1 MELLYQQTILFQKNE
16 SVSKVKEKVPNNNIT
31 EEKSINTSSEVI
43 TKETKGTD
51 TTIDK
56 TTLNVSEI
64 DQQNNVVS
72 SETVP
77 EKVQEITTMSDASV
91 ELDNNTPT
99 SEVEKVQS
107 QPTVFSYQPKESDSR
122 KAEDGDNVVT
132 YYVIVREVTI
142 VKPNGDEEIL
152 PYESMDTL
160 YYEIESENDD
170 LPLIN
175 FKAIDVP
182 PIPGAK
188 SPVIPGISRTV
199 NLFMED
205 ETIDTSYVN
214 PPVQRISGEFTDI
227 PEEKYDELYHLY
239 EPKYEEYEKKFA
251 KGDIKLIG
259 YDGFLIK
266 EKYRYILDDDP
277 KPIEEKEEKTITRT
291 INVHLPNGEVQT
303 TKQPVTLERKYTSV
317 AGSDEKK
324 YGPWTVGRWGSFT
337 APEQEGY
344 TAIPGTVDEVEVTSE
359 SLDAVVD
366 IYYRADE
373 PAIVEGKEEKIIT
386 RTINVHLPNGE
397 VQTTR
402 QPVTL
407 GRKYTSVAG
416 SDEKKYGPWT
426 VGRWESFT
434 APEQEGYTAIPGTV
448 DEVKVTSES
457 LDAVVD
463 IYYRADEPAIVEGK
477 EEKTI
482 TRTINV
488 HLPNGEVQTTRQPV
502 TLERKYTSVAGS
514 DEKKYGPW
522 TVGRWESFTAPEQ
535 EGYTVIPGTVDE
547 VEVTSESLDAVV
559 DIYYR
564 ADEPAIVEGK
574 EEKIITRTINV
585 HLPNGE
591 VQTTKQPITLER
603 KYTSVAGSD
612 EKEYGPWTVGRW
624 ESFTAPE
631 QEDYTAIP
639 GTVDEVKVTS
649 ESLDAVVDI
658 YYRADEPVIVEG
670 KEEKTI
676 TRTINVHLPNG
687 EVQTTRQPVTL
698 ERKYTSV
705 AGSEEKKYGPWTVG
719 RWESFTA
726 PEQEGY
732 TAIPGTVD
740 EVEVTSESLDA
751 VVDIYYR
758 ADEPAIVEE
767 SEEVTDDP
775 TPETSTTSP
784 TPKNITNAK
793 GKTATPELKNMDTKS
808 KAFQNKLP
816 QTGNKAGT
824 IYSIIG
830 LLLTSILGVWE
841 IIRKR

>member
-1 MELLYQQTILFQKNE
+1 MLSKKNRILATNYKQRWAIRKLTVGVVSVLLGGTMLFISGTTVSADNFIPKNE
-16 SVSKVKEKVPNNNIT
+16 SASKVEKEVPNNNIT
-31 EEKSINTSSEVI
+31 EEKSINTSSEVT
-43 TKETKGTD
+43 TKETD

-72 SETVP
+72 SEIVP
-77 EKVQEITTMSDASV
+77 EKVQEIPTMSDASV

-99 SEVEKVQS
+99 SEVETVQS

-122 KAEDGDNVVT
+122 KNEDGDNVVT

-175 FKAIDVP
+175 FKAIDVL

-188 SPVIPGISRTV
+188 STVIPGISQTV
-199 NLFMED
+199 NSFMED
-205 ETIDTSYVN
+205 GIIDTSYVN
-214 PPVQRISGEFTDI
+214 PPVQRISGEVTAL
-227 PEEKYDELYHLY
+227 PEEEKYDEPYYSY
-239 EPKYEEYEKKFA
+239 ESNYEEYEKKFA
-251 KGDIKLIG
+251 KGDIQLNG
-259 YDGFLIK
+259 PDGLLIK

-277 KPIEEKEEKTITRT
+277 KPI
-291 INVHLPNGEVQT
+291 
-303 TKQPVTLERKYTSV
+303 
-317 AGSDEKK
+317 
-324 YGPWTVGRWGSFT
+324 
-337 APEQEGY
+337 
-344 TAIPGTVDEVEVTSE
+344 
-359 SLDAVVD
+359 
-366 IYYRADE
+366 
-373 PAIVEGKEEKIIT
+373 
-386 RTINVHLPNGE
+386 
-397 VQTTR
+397 
-402 QPVTL
+402 
-407 GRKYTSVAG
+407 
-416 SDEKKYGPWT
+416 
-426 VGRWESFT
+426 
-434 APEQEGYTAIPGTV
+434 
-448 DEVKVTSES
+448 
-457 LDAVVD
+457 
-463 IYYRADEPAIVEGK
+463 EGK

-522 TVGRWESFTAPEQ
+522 TVGRWE
-535 EGYTVIPGTVDE
+535 
-547 VEVTSESLDAVV
+547 
-559 DIYYR
+559 R
-564 ADEPAIVEGK
+564 
-574 EEKIITRTINV
+574 
-585 HLPNGE
+585 
-591 VQTTKQPITLER
+591 
-603 KYTSVAGSD
+603 
-612 EKEYGPWTVGRW
+612 
-624 ESFTAPE
+624 
-631 QEDYTAIP
+631 
-639 GTVDEVKVTS
+639 
-649 ESLDAVVDI
+649 
-658 YYRADEPVIVEG
+658 
-670 KEEKTI
+670 
-676 TRTINVHLPNG
+676 
-687 EVQTTRQPVTL
+687 
-698 ERKYTSV
+698 
-705 AGSEEKKYGPWTVG
+705 
-719 RWESFTA
+719 FTA

-808 KAFQNKLP
+808 KVFQNKLP
-816 QTGNKAGT
+816 QTGNKVET

>member
-303 TKQPVTLERKYTSV
+303 T
-317 AGSDEKK
+317 
-324 YGPWTVGRWGSFT
+324 
-337 APEQEGY
+337 
-344 TAIPGTVDEVEVTSE
+344 
-359 SLDAVVD
+359 
-366 IYYRADE
+366 
-373 PAIVEGKEEKIIT
+373 
-386 RTINVHLPNGE
+386 
-397 VQTTR
+397 
-402 QPVTL
+402 
-407 GRKYTSVAG
+407 
-416 SDEKKYGPWT
+416 
-426 VGRWESFT
+426 
-434 APEQEGYTAIPGTV
+434 
-448 DEVKVTSES
+448 
-457 LDAVVD
+457 
-463 IYYRADEPAIVEGK
+463 
-477 EEKTI
+477 
-482 TRTINV
+482 
-488 HLPNGEVQTTRQPV
+488 RQPV

-535 EGYTVIPGTVDE
+535 EGYTV
-547 VEVTSESLDAVV
+547 
-559 DIYYR
+559 
-564 ADEPAIVEGK
+564 
-574 EEKIITRTINV
+574 
-585 HLPNGE
+585 
-591 VQTTKQPITLER
+591 
-603 KYTSVAGSD
+603 
-612 EKEYGPWTVGRW
+612 
-624 ESFTAPE
+624 
-631 QEDYTAIP
+631 
-639 GTVDEVKVTS
+639 
-649 ESLDAVVDI
+649 
-658 YYRADEPVIVEG
+658 
-670 KEEKTI
+670 
-676 TRTINVHLPNG
+676 
-687 EVQTTRQPVTL
+687 
-698 ERKYTSV
+698 
-705 AGSEEKKYGPWTVG
+705 
-719 RWESFTA
+719 
-726 PEQEGY
+726 
-732 TAIPGTVD
+732 IPGTVD

>member
-1 MELLYQQTILFQKNE
+1 MLFISGTTVSADNFIPKNE
-16 SVSKVKEKVPNNNIT
+16 SVSKIEKEVLNNNIT

-72 SETVP
+72 SEIVP
-77 EKVQEITTMSDASV
+77 EKVQEIPTMSDASV

-122 KAEDGDNVVT
+122 KNEDGDNVVT
-132 YYVIVREVTI
+132 YFVIVREVTI

-188 SPVIPGISRTV
+188 SPVIPGISQTV
-199 NLFMED
+199 NSFMED
-205 ETIDTSYVN
+205 GIIDTSYVK
-214 PPVQRISGEFTDI
+214 PPVQRISSPEVTDLLE
-227 PEEKYDELYHLY
+227 EEKYDELYDSY
-239 EPKYEEYEKKFA
+239 ESKYKEYEKKFA
-251 KGDIKLIG
+251 KGDIQLNEY
-259 YDGFLIK
+259 YDGLLIK

-277 KPIEEKEEKTITRT
+277 KPI
-291 INVHLPNGEVQT
+291 
-303 TKQPVTLERKYTSV
+303 
-317 AGSDEKK
+317 
-324 YGPWTVGRWGSFT
+324 
-337 APEQEGY
+337 
-344 TAIPGTVDEVEVTSE
+344 
-359 SLDAVVD
+359 
-366 IYYRADE
+366 
-373 PAIVEGKEEKIIT
+373 
-386 RTINVHLPNGE
+386 
-397 VQTTR
+397 
-402 QPVTL
+402 
-407 GRKYTSVAG
+407 
-416 SDEKKYGPWT
+416 
-426 VGRWESFT
+426 
-434 APEQEGYTAIPGTV
+434 
-448 DEVKVTSES
+448 
-457 LDAVVD
+457 
-463 IYYRADEPAIVEGK
+463 EGK

-535 EGYTVIPGTVDE
+535 EGYT
-547 VEVTSESLDAVV
+547 
-559 DIYYR
+559 
-564 ADEPAIVEGK
+564 
-574 EEKIITRTINV
+574 
-585 HLPNGE
+585 
-591 VQTTKQPITLER
+591 
-603 KYTSVAGSD
+603 
-612 EKEYGPWTVGRW
+612 
-624 ESFTAPE
+624 
-631 QEDYTAIP
+631 
-639 GTVDEVKVTS
+639 
-649 ESLDAVVDI
+649 
-658 YYRADEPVIVEG
+658 
-670 KEEKTI
+670 
-676 TRTINVHLPNG
+676 
-687 EVQTTRQPVTL
+687 
-698 ERKYTSV
+698 
-705 AGSEEKKYGPWTVG
+705 
-719 RWESFTA
+719 
-726 PEQEGY
+726 
-732 TAIPGTVD
+732 AIPGTVD

-751 VVDIYYR
+751 VIDIYYR

-767 SEEVTDDP
+767 SEEMTDDP

-808 KAFQNKLP
+808 KVFQNKLP
-816 QTGNKAGT
+816 QTGNKVET

>member
-1 MELLYQQTILFQKNE
+1 MLFISGTTVSADNFIPKNE
-16 SVSKVKEKVPNNNIT
+16 SVSKVEKEVLNNNIT

-72 SETVP
+72 SEIVP
-77 EKVQEITTMSDASV
+77 EKVQEIPTMSDASV

-122 KAEDGDNVVT
+122 KNEDGDNVVT
-132 YYVIVREVTI
+132 YFVIVREVTI

-188 SPVIPGISRTV
+188 SPVIPGISQTV
-199 NLFMED
+199 NSFMED
-205 ETIDTSYVN
+205 GIIDTSYVK
-214 PPVQRISGEFTDI
+214 PPVQRISSPEVTDLLE
-227 PEEKYDELYHLY
+227 EEKYDELYDSY
-239 EPKYEEYEKKFA
+239 ESKYKEYEKKFA
-251 KGDIKLIG
+251 KGDIQLNEY
-259 YDGFLIK
+259 YDGLLIK

-277 KPIEEKEEKTITRT
+277 KPIEGKEEKTITRT

-324 YGPWTVGRWGSFT
+324 YGPWTVGRWESFI

-344 TAIPGTVDEVEVTSE
+344 TAIPGAVDEVGVTSE

-373 PAIVEGKEEKIIT
+373 PAIVEGKEEKTIT

-397 VQTTR
+397 VQTTK

-407 GRKYTSVAG
+407 ERKYTSVAGSDEKKYGPWTVGRWESFIAPEQEGYTAIPGAVDEVGVTSESLDAVVDIYYRADEPAIVEGKEEKTITRTINVHLPNGEVQTTKQPVTLERKYTSVAG

-434 APEQEGYTAIPGTV
+434 APEQESYTAIPGAV
-448 DEVKVTSES
+448 DEVGVTSES

-535 EGYTVIPGTVDE
+535 EGYT
-547 VEVTSESLDAVV
+547 
-559 DIYYR
+559 
-564 ADEPAIVEGK
+564 
-574 EEKIITRTINV
+574 
-585 HLPNGE
+585 
-591 VQTTKQPITLER
+591 
-603 KYTSVAGSD
+603 
-612 EKEYGPWTVGRW
+612 
-624 ESFTAPE
+624 
-631 QEDYTAIP
+631 AIP
-639 GTVDEVKVTS
+639 GAVDE
-649 ESLDAVVDI
+649 I
-658 YYRADEPVIVEG
+658 G
-670 KEEKTI
+670 
-676 TRTINVHLPNG
+676 
-687 EVQTTRQPVTL
+687 
-698 ERKYTSV
+698 
-705 AGSEEKKYGPWTVG
+705 
-719 RWESFTA
+719 
-726 PEQEGY
+726 
-732 TAIPGTVD
+732 
-740 EVEVTSESLDA
+740 VTSESLDA

-784 TPKNITNAK
+784 TPKT
-793 GKTATPELKNMDTKS
+793 S
-808 KAFQNKLP
+808 
-816 QTGNKAGT
+816 QTQKERQLHLN
-824 IYSIIG
+824 
-830 LLLTSILGVWE
+830 
-841 IIRKR
+841 

>member
-1 MELLYQQTILFQKNE
+1 MLSKKNRILATNYKQRWAIRKLTVGVVSVLLGGTMLFISGTTVSADNFIPKNE
-16 SVSKVKEKVPNNNIT
+16 SVSKVEKEVLNNNIT

-72 SETVP
+72 SEIVP
-77 EKVQEITTMSDASV
+77 EKVQEIPTMSDASV

-122 KAEDGDNVVT
+122 KNEDGDNVVT
-132 YYVIVREVTI
+132 YFVIVREVTI

-188 SPVIPGISRTV
+188 SPVIPGISQTV
-199 NLFMED
+199 NSFMED
-205 ETIDTSYVN
+205 GIIDTSYVK
-214 PPVQRISGEFTDI
+214 PPVQRISSPEVTDLLE
-227 PEEKYDELYHLY
+227 EEKYDELYDSY
-239 EPKYEEYEKKFA
+239 ESKYKEYEKKFA
-251 KGDIKLIG
+251 KGDIQLNEY
-259 YDGFLIK
+259 YDGLLIK

-277 KPIEEKEEKTITRT
+277 KPIEGKEEKTITRT

-324 YGPWTVGRWGSFT
+324 YGPWTVGRWESFI

-344 TAIPGTVDEVEVTSE
+344 TAIPGAVDEV
-359 SLDAVVD
+359 
-366 IYYRADE
+366 
-373 PAIVEGKEEKIIT
+373 G
-386 RTINVHLPNGE
+386 
-397 VQTTR
+397 
-402 QPVTL
+402 
-407 GRKYTSVAG
+407 
-416 SDEKKYGPWT
+416 
-426 VGRWESFT
+426 
-434 APEQEGYTAIPGTV
+434 
-448 DEVKVTSES
+448 VTSES

-488 HLPNGEVQTTRQPV
+488 HLPNGEVQTTKQPV

-522 TVGRWESFTAPEQ
+522 TVGRWESFIAPEQ
-535 EGYTVIPGTVDE
+535 EGYTAIPGAVDE
-547 VEVTSESLDAVV
+547 VGVTSESLDAVV

-574 EEKIITRTINV
+574 EEKTITRTINV

-591 VQTTKQPITLER
+591 VQTTKQPVTLER

-612 EKEYGPWTVGRW
+612 EK
-624 ESFTAPE
+624 
-631 QEDYTAIP
+631 
-639 GTVDEVKVTS
+639 
-649 ESLDAVVDI
+649 
-658 YYRADEPVIVEG
+658 
-670 KEEKTI
+670 
-676 TRTINVHLPNG
+676 
-687 EVQTTRQPVTL
+687 
-698 ERKYTSV
+698 
-705 AGSEEKKYGPWTVG
+705 KYGPWTVG
-719 RWESFTA
+719 RWESFIA

-732 TAIPGTVD
+732 TAIPGAVD
-740 EVEVTSESLDA
+740 EVGVTSESLDA

-816 QTGNKAGT
+816 QTGNKVGT

>member
-1 MELLYQQTILFQKNE
+1 MLSKKNRILATNYKQRWAIRKLTVGVVSVLLGGTMLFISGTTVSADNLIPRNE
-16 SVSKVKEKVPNNNIT
+16 SVSKIEEEVPNNNIT

-122 KAEDGDNVVT
+122 KAEDGDNAVI
-132 YYVIVREVTI
+132 YCAIVREVTI

-152 PYESMDTL
+152 PYESMDT
-160 YYEIESENDD
+160 YYGIESENDD

-182 PIPGAK
+182 TIPGAK
-188 SPVIPGISRTV
+188 SPVIPGISQTV
-199 NLFMED
+199 NSFMED
-205 ETIDTSYVN
+205 EIEEILDTSYVN
-214 PPVQRISGEFTDI
+214 PPIQRISGIVI
-227 PEEKYDELYHLY
+227 PLPEEEKYDELYYLY
-239 EPKYEEYEKKFA
+239 ESKYEEHEKEFA
-251 KGDIKLIG
+251 KENIKLTG
-259 YDGFLIK
+259 PDVLLIK
-266 EKYRYILDDDP
+266 EKYQYILDDDP
-277 KPIEEKEEKTITRT
+277 KPIEGKEEKTITRT

-317 AGSDEKK
+317 AGSD
-324 YGPWTVGRWGSFT
+324 
-337 APEQEGY
+337 
-344 TAIPGTVDEVEVTSE
+344 
-359 SLDAVVD
+359 
-366 IYYRADE
+366 
-373 PAIVEGKEEKIIT
+373 
-386 RTINVHLPNGE
+386 
-397 VQTTR
+397 
-402 QPVTL
+402 
-407 GRKYTSVAG
+407 
-416 SDEKKYGPWT
+416 
-426 VGRWESFT
+426 
-434 APEQEGYTAIPGTV
+434 
-448 DEVKVTSES
+448 
-457 LDAVVD
+457 
-463 IYYRADEPAIVEGK
+463 
-477 EEKTI
+477 
-482 TRTINV
+482 
-488 HLPNGEVQTTRQPV
+488 
-502 TLERKYTSVAGS
+502 
-514 DEKKYGPW
+514 
-522 TVGRWESFTAPEQ
+522 
-535 EGYTVIPGTVDE
+535 
-547 VEVTSESLDAVV
+547 
-559 DIYYR
+559 
-564 ADEPAIVEGK
+564 
-574 EEKIITRTINV
+574 
-585 HLPNGE
+585 
-591 VQTTKQPITLER
+591 
-603 KYTSVAGSD
+603 
-612 EKEYGPWTVGRW
+612 
-624 ESFTAPE
+624 
-631 QEDYTAIP
+631 
-639 GTVDEVKVTS
+639 
-649 ESLDAVVDI
+649 
-658 YYRADEPVIVEG
+658 
-670 KEEKTI
+670 
-676 TRTINVHLPNG
+676 
-687 EVQTTRQPVTL
+687 
-698 ERKYTSV
+698 
-705 AGSEEKKYGPWTVG
+705 EKKYGPWTVG

-758 ADEPAIVEE
+758 ADEPVIVEE

-808 KAFQNKLP
+808 KVFQNKLP
-816 QTGNKAGT
+816 QTGDKVET

>member
-1 MELLYQQTILFQKNE
+1 MLSKKNRILATNYKQRWAIRKLTVGVVSVLLGGTMLFISGTTVSADNLIPKNE
-16 SVSKVKEKVPNNNIT
+16 SVSKVEEKVLNNNIT

-72 SETVP
+72 SEIVP
-77 EKVQEITTMSDASV
+77 EKVQEIPTMSDASV

-122 KAEDGDNVVT
+122 KNEDGDNVVT
-132 YYVIVREVTI
+132 YFVIVREVTI

-188 SPVIPGISRTV
+188 SPVIPGISQTV
-199 NLFMED
+199 NSFMED
-205 ETIDTSYVN
+205 GIIDTSYVK
-214 PPVQRISGEFTDI
+214 PPVQRISSPEVTDLLE
-227 PEEKYDELYHLY
+227 EEKYDELYDSY
-239 EPKYEEYEKKFA
+239 ESKYKEYEKKFA
-251 KGDIKLIG
+251 KGDIQLNEY
-259 YDGFLIK
+259 YDGLLIK

-277 KPIEEKEEKTITRT
+277 KPI
-291 INVHLPNGEVQT
+291 
-303 TKQPVTLERKYTSV
+303 
-317 AGSDEKK
+317 
-324 YGPWTVGRWGSFT
+324 
-337 APEQEGY
+337 
-344 TAIPGTVDEVEVTSE
+344 
-359 SLDAVVD
+359 
-366 IYYRADE
+366 
-373 PAIVEGKEEKIIT
+373 
-386 RTINVHLPNGE
+386 
-397 VQTTR
+397 
-402 QPVTL
+402 
-407 GRKYTSVAG
+407 
-416 SDEKKYGPWT
+416 
-426 VGRWESFT
+426 
-434 APEQEGYTAIPGTV
+434 
-448 DEVKVTSES
+448 
-457 LDAVVD
+457 
-463 IYYRADEPAIVEGK
+463 EGK

-535 EGYTVIPGTVDE
+535 EGYTAIPGTVDG
-547 VEVTSESLDAVV
+547 VEVTSESLDAV
-559 DIYYR
+559 I
-564 ADEPAIVEGK
+564 
-574 EEKIITRTINV
+574 
-585 HLPNGE
+585 
-591 VQTTKQPITLER
+591 
-603 KYTSVAGSD
+603 
-612 EKEYGPWTVGRW
+612 
-624 ESFTAPE
+624 
-631 QEDYTAIP
+631 
-639 GTVDEVKVTS
+639 
-649 ESLDAVVDI
+649 
-658 YYRADEPVIVEG
+658 
-670 KEEKTI
+670 
-676 TRTINVHLPNG
+676 
-687 EVQTTRQPVTL
+687 
-698 ERKYTSV
+698 
-705 AGSEEKKYGPWTVG
+705 
-719 RWESFTA
+719 
-726 PEQEGY
+726 
-732 TAIPGTVD
+732 
-740 EVEVTSESLDA
+740 
-751 VVDIYYR
+751 DIYYR

-767 SEEVTDDP
+767 SEEMTDDP

-808 KAFQNKLP
+808 KVFQNKLP
-816 QTGNKAGT
+816 QTGNKVET

>member
-1 MELLYQQTILFQKNE
+1 MLSKKNRILATNYKQRWAIRKLTVGVVSVLLGGTMLFISGTTVSADNFIPKNE
-16 SVSKVKEKVPNNNIT
+16 SVSKVEKEVLNNNIT

-72 SETVP
+72 SEIVP
-77 EKVQEITTMSDASV
+77 EKVQEIPTMSDASV

-122 KAEDGDNVVT
+122 KNEDGDNVVT
-132 YYVIVREVTI
+132 YFVIVREVTI

-188 SPVIPGISRTV
+188 SPVIPGISQTV
-199 NLFMED
+199 NSFMED
-205 ETIDTSYVN
+205 GIIDTSYVK
-214 PPVQRISGEFTDI
+214 PPVQRISSPEVTDLLE
-227 PEEKYDELYHLY
+227 EEKYDELYDSY
-239 EPKYEEYEKKFA
+239 ESKYKEYEKKFA
-251 KGDIKLIG
+251 KGDIQLNEY
-259 YDGFLIK
+259 YDGLLIK

-277 KPIEEKEEKTITRT
+277 KPIEGKEEKTITRT

-324 YGPWTVGRWGSFT
+324 YGPWTVGRWESFI

-344 TAIPGTVDEVEVTSE
+344 TAIPGAVDEVGVTSE

-373 PAIVEGKEEKIIT
+373 PAIVEGKEEKTIT

-397 VQTTR
+397 VQTTK

-407 GRKYTSVAG
+407 ERKYTSVAGSDEKKYGPWTVGRWESFIAPEQEGYTAIPGAVDEVGVTSESLDAVVDIYYRADEPAIVEGKEEKTITRTINVHLPNGEVQTTKQPVTLERKYTSVAG

-434 APEQEGYTAIPGTV
+434 APEQESYTAIPGAV
-448 DEVKVTSES
+448 DEVGVTSES

-535 EGYTVIPGTVDE
+535 EGYT
-547 VEVTSESLDAVV
+547 
-559 DIYYR
+559 
-564 ADEPAIVEGK
+564 
-574 EEKIITRTINV
+574 
-585 HLPNGE
+585 
-591 VQTTKQPITLER
+591 
-603 KYTSVAGSD
+603 
-612 EKEYGPWTVGRW
+612 
-624 ESFTAPE
+624 
-631 QEDYTAIP
+631 AIP
-639 GTVDEVKVTS
+639 GAVDE
-649 ESLDAVVDI
+649 I
-658 YYRADEPVIVEG
+658 G
-670 KEEKTI
+670 
-676 TRTINVHLPNG
+676 
-687 EVQTTRQPVTL
+687 
-698 ERKYTSV
+698 
-705 AGSEEKKYGPWTVG
+705 
-719 RWESFTA
+719 
-726 PEQEGY
+726 
-732 TAIPGTVD
+732 
-740 EVEVTSESLDA
+740 VTSESLDA

-816 QTGNKAGT
+816 QTGNKVGT

>member
-1 MELLYQQTILFQKNE
+1 MLSKKNRILATNYKQRWAIRKLTVGVVSVLLGGTMLFISGTTVSADNLIPKNE
-16 SVSKVKEKVPNNNIT
+16 SVSKVEEKVPNNNIT

-43 TKETKGTD
+43 TKETD

-122 KAEDGDNVVT
+122 KAEDGDNAVI
-132 YYVIVREVTI
+132 YCAIVREVTI

-152 PYESMDTL
+152 PYESMDT
-160 YYEIESENDD
+160 YYGIESENDD
-170 LPLIN
+170 LLLIN

-182 PIPGAK
+182 TIPGAK
-188 SPVIPGISRTV
+188 SPVIPGISQTV
-199 NLFMED
+199 NSFMED
-205 ETIDTSYVN
+205 EIEEILDTSYVN
-214 PPVQRISGEFTDI
+214 PPVQRISGIVI
-227 PEEKYDELYHLY
+227 PLPEEEKYDELYYLY
-239 EPKYEEYEKKFA
+239 ESKYEEHEKEFA
-251 KGDIKLIG
+251 KEDIKLTG
-259 YDGFLIK
+259 PDVLLIK
-266 EKYRYILDDDP
+266 EKYQYILDDDP

-303 TKQPVTLERKYTSV
+303 TRQPVTLERKYTSV
-317 AGSDEKK
+317 AGSDETK
-324 YGPWTVGRWGSFT
+324 YGPWTVGRWESFT

-373 PAIVEGKEEKIIT
+373 PAIVEGKEEKT
-386 RTINVHLPNGE
+386 
-397 VQTTR
+397 
-402 QPVTL
+402 
-407 GRKYTSVAG
+407 
-416 SDEKKYGPWT
+416 
-426 VGRWESFT
+426 
-434 APEQEGYTAIPGTV
+434 
-448 DEVKVTSES
+448 
-457 LDAVVD
+457 
-463 IYYRADEPAIVEGK
+463 
-477 EEKTI
+477 
-482 TRTINV
+482 
-488 HLPNGEVQTTRQPV
+488 
-502 TLERKYTSVAGS
+502 
-514 DEKKYGPW
+514 
-522 TVGRWESFTAPEQ
+522 
-535 EGYTVIPGTVDE
+535 
-547 VEVTSESLDAVV
+547 
-559 DIYYR
+559 
-564 ADEPAIVEGK
+564 
-574 EEKIITRTINV
+574 ITRTINV

-591 VQTTKQPITLER
+591 VQTTKQPVTLER

-612 EKEYGPWTVGRW
+612 
-624 ESFTAPE
+624 
-631 QEDYTAIP
+631 
-639 GTVDEVKVTS
+639 
-649 ESLDAVVDI
+649 
-658 YYRADEPVIVEG
+658 
-670 KEEKTI
+670 
-676 TRTINVHLPNG
+676 
-687 EVQTTRQPVTL
+687 
-698 ERKYTSV
+698 
-705 AGSEEKKYGPWTVG
+705 EKKYGPWTVG

-808 KAFQNKLP
+808 KVFQNKLP
-816 QTGNKAGT
+816 QTGNKVGT

>member
-1 MELLYQQTILFQKNE
+1 MLSKKNRILATNYKQRWAIRKLTVGVVSVLLGGTMLFISGTTVSADNFIPKNE
-16 SVSKVKEKVPNNNIT
+16 SVSKVEKEVLNNNIT

-72 SETVP
+72 SEIVP
-77 EKVQEITTMSDASV
+77 EKVQEIPTMSDASV

-122 KAEDGDNVVT
+122 KNEDGDNVVT
-132 YYVIVREVTI
+132 YFVIVREVTI

-188 SPVIPGISRTV
+188 SPVIPGISQTV
-199 NLFMED
+199 NSFMED
-205 ETIDTSYVN
+205 GIIDTSYVK
-214 PPVQRISGEFTDI
+214 PPVQRISSPEVTDLLE
-227 PEEKYDELYHLY
+227 EEKYDELYDSY
-239 EPKYEEYEKKFA
+239 ESKYKEYEKKFA
-251 KGDIKLIG
+251 KGDIQLNEY
-259 YDGFLIK
+259 YDGLLIK

-277 KPIEEKEEKTITRT
+277 KPIEGKEEKTITRT

-324 YGPWTVGRWGSFT
+324 YGPWTVGRWESFI

-344 TAIPGTVDEVEVTSE
+344 TAIPGAVDEV
-359 SLDAVVD
+359 
-366 IYYRADE
+366 
-373 PAIVEGKEEKIIT
+373 G
-386 RTINVHLPNGE
+386 
-397 VQTTR
+397 
-402 QPVTL
+402 
-407 GRKYTSVAG
+407 
-416 SDEKKYGPWT
+416 
-426 VGRWESFT
+426 
-434 APEQEGYTAIPGTV
+434 
-448 DEVKVTSES
+448 VTSES

-488 HLPNGEVQTTRQPV
+488 HLPNGEVQTTKQPV

-522 TVGRWESFTAPEQ
+522 TVGRWESFIAPEQ
-535 EGYTVIPGTVDE
+535 EGYTAIPGAVDE
-547 VEVTSESLDAVV
+547 VGVTSESLDAVV

-574 EEKIITRTINV
+574 EEKTITRTINV

-591 VQTTKQPITLER
+591 VQTTKQPVTLER

-612 EKEYGPWTVGRW
+612 EKKYGPWTVGRW
-624 ESFTAPE
+624 ESFIAPE
-631 QEDYTAIP
+631 QEGYTAIP
-639 GTVDEVKVTS
+639 GAVDEVGVTS

-658 YYRADEPVIVEG
+658 YYRADEPAIVEG

-687 EVQTTRQPVTL
+687 EVQTTKQPVTL

-705 AGSEEKKYGPWTVG
+705 AGSDEKKYGPWTVG
-719 RWESFTA
+719 RWESFIA

-732 TAIPGTVD
+732 TAIPGAVD
-740 EVEVTSESLDA
+740 EVGVTSESLDA

-816 QTGNKAGT
+816 QTGNKVGT

>member
-1 MELLYQQTILFQKNE
+1 MLSKKNRILATNYKQRWAIRKLTVGVVSVLLGGTMLFISGTTVSADNFIPKNE
-16 SVSKVKEKVPNNNIT
+16 SVSKVEKEVLNNNIT

-77 EKVQEITTMSDASV
+77 EKVQEIPTMSDASV

-122 KAEDGDNVVT
+122 KNEDGDNVVT
-132 YYVIVREVTI
+132 YFVIVREVTI

-188 SPVIPGISRTV
+188 SPVIPGISQTV
-199 NLFMED
+199 NSFMED
-205 ETIDTSYVN
+205 GIIDTSYVK
-214 PPVQRISGEFTDI
+214 PPVQRISSPEVIDLLE
-227 PEEKYDELYHLY
+227 EEKYDELYDSY
-239 EPKYEEYEKKFA
+239 KSKYEEYEKKFA
-251 KGDIKLIG
+251 KGDIQLNEY
-259 YDGFLIK
+259 YDGLLIK

-277 KPIEEKEEKTITRT
+277 KPIEGKEEKTITRT

-303 TKQPVTLERKYTSV
+303 TRQPVTLERKYTSV
-317 AGSDEKK
+317 TGSDEKK
-324 YGPWTVGRWGSFT
+324 YGPWTVGRWESFT

-373 PAIVEGKEEKIIT
+373 PAIVEGKEEK
-386 RTINVHLPNGE
+386 
-397 VQTTR
+397 
-402 QPVTL
+402 
-407 GRKYTSVAG
+407 
-416 SDEKKYGPWT
+416 
-426 VGRWESFT
+426 
-434 APEQEGYTAIPGTV
+434 
-448 DEVKVTSES
+448 
-457 LDAVVD
+457 
-463 IYYRADEPAIVEGK
+463 
-477 EEKTI
+477 TI
-482 TRTINV
+482 TQTINV

-502 TLERKYTSVAGS
+502 TLERKYTSVTGS
-514 DEKKYGPW
+514 D
-522 TVGRWESFTAPEQ
+522 
-535 EGYTVIPGTVDE
+535 
-547 VEVTSESLDAVV
+547 
-559 DIYYR
+559 
-564 ADEPAIVEGK
+564 
-574 EEKIITRTINV
+574 
-585 HLPNGE
+585 
-591 VQTTKQPITLER
+591 
-603 KYTSVAGSD
+603 
-612 EKEYGPWTVGRW
+612 
-624 ESFTAPE
+624 
-631 QEDYTAIP
+631 
-639 GTVDEVKVTS
+639 
-649 ESLDAVVDI
+649 
-658 YYRADEPVIVEG
+658 
-670 KEEKTI
+670 
-676 TRTINVHLPNG
+676 
-687 EVQTTRQPVTL
+687 
-698 ERKYTSV
+698 
-705 AGSEEKKYGPWTVG
+705 EKKYGPWTVG

-808 KAFQNKLP
+808 KVFQNKLP
-816 QTGNKAGT
+816 QTGNKVGT

>member
-1 MELLYQQTILFQKNE
+1 MLSKKNRILATNYKQRWAIRKLTVGVVSVLLGGTMLFISGTTVSADNFIPKNE
-16 SVSKVKEKVPNNNIT
+16 SVSKVEKEVLNNNIT

-72 SETVP
+72 SEIVP
-77 EKVQEITTMSDASV
+77 EKVQEIPTMSDASV

-122 KAEDGDNVVT
+122 KNEDGDNVVT
-132 YYVIVREVTI
+132 YFVIVREVTI

-188 SPVIPGISRTV
+188 SPVIPGISQTV
-199 NLFMED
+199 NSFMED
-205 ETIDTSYVN
+205 GIIDTSYVK
-214 PPVQRISGEFTDI
+214 PPVQRISSPEVTDLLE
-227 PEEKYDELYHLY
+227 EEKYDELYDSY
-239 EPKYEEYEKKFA
+239 ESKYKEYEKKFA
-251 KGDIKLIG
+251 KGDIQLNEY
-259 YDGFLIK
+259 YDGLLIK

-277 KPIEEKEEKTITRT
+277 KPIEGKEEKTITRT

-324 YGPWTVGRWGSFT
+324 YGPWTVGRW
-337 APEQEGY
+337 
-344 TAIPGTVDEVEVTSE
+344 
-359 SLDAVVD
+359 
-366 IYYRADE
+366 
-373 PAIVEGKEEKIIT
+373 
-386 RTINVHLPNGE
+386 
-397 VQTTR
+397 
-402 QPVTL
+402 
-407 GRKYTSVAG
+407 
-416 SDEKKYGPWT
+416 
-426 VGRWESFT
+426 ESFT
-434 APEQEGYTAIPGTV
+434 APEQEGYTAIPGAV
-448 DEVKVTSES
+448 DEVGVTSES

-488 HLPNGEVQTTRQPV
+488 HLPNGEVQTTKQPV

-535 EGYTVIPGTVDE
+535 EGYTAIPGAVDE
-547 VEVTSESLDAVV
+547 VGVTSESLDAVV

-574 EEKIITRTINV
+574 EEKTITRTINV

-591 VQTTKQPITLER
+591 VQTTKQPVTLER

-612 EKEYGPWTVGRW
+612 
-624 ESFTAPE
+624 
-631 QEDYTAIP
+631 
-639 GTVDEVKVTS
+639 
-649 ESLDAVVDI
+649 
-658 YYRADEPVIVEG
+658 
-670 KEEKTI
+670 
-676 TRTINVHLPNG
+676 
-687 EVQTTRQPVTL
+687 
-698 ERKYTSV
+698 
-705 AGSEEKKYGPWTVG
+705 EKKYGPWTVG

-732 TAIPGTVD
+732 TAIPGAVD
-740 EVEVTSESLDA
+740 EVGVTSESLDAVVDIYYRADEPAIVEGKEEKTITRTINVHLPNGEVQTTKQPVTLERKYTSVAGSDEKKYGPWTVGRWESFTAPEQEGYTAIPGAVDEVGVTSESLDA

-816 QTGNKAGT
+816 QTGNKVGT

>member
-303 TKQPVTLERKYTSV
+303 TKQPVTLERKYTSA

-324 YGPWTVGRWGSFT
+324 YGPWTV
-337 APEQEGY
+337 
-344 TAIPGTVDEVEVTSE
+344 
-359 SLDAVVD
+359 VV
-366 IYYRADE
+366 
-373 PAIVEGKEEKIIT
+373 
-386 RTINVHLPNGE
+386 GE
-397 VQTTR
+397 VLQL
-402 QPVTL
+402 QN
-407 GRKYTSVAG
+407 K
-416 SDEKKYGPWT
+416 
-426 VGRWESFT
+426 
-434 APEQEGYTAIPGTV
+434 
-448 DEVKVTSES
+448 KVT
-457 LDAVVD
+457 
-463 IYYRADEPAIVEGK
+463 
-477 EEKTI
+477 
-482 TRTINV
+482 
-488 HLPNGEVQTTRQPV
+488 QQ
-502 TLERKYTSVAGS
+502 
-514 DEKKYGPW
+514 
-522 TVGRWESFTAPEQ
+522 
-535 EGYTVIPGTVDE
+535 
-547 VEVTSESLDAVV
+547 
-559 DIYYR
+559 
-564 ADEPAIVEGK
+564 
-574 EEKIITRTINV
+574 
-585 HLPNGE
+585 
-591 VQTTKQPITLER
+591 
-603 KYTSVAGSD
+603 
-612 EKEYGPWTVGRW
+612 
-624 ESFTAPE
+624 
-631 QEDYTAIP
+631 
-639 GTVDEVKVTS
+639 
-649 ESLDAVVDI
+649 
-658 YYRADEPVIVEG
+658 
-670 KEEKTI
+670 
-676 TRTINVHLPNG
+676 
-687 EVQTTRQPVTL
+687 
-698 ERKYTSV
+698 
-705 AGSEEKKYGPWTVG
+705 
-719 RWESFTA
+719 
-726 PEQEGY
+726 
-732 TAIPGTVD
+732 
-740 EVEVTSESLDA
+740 
-751 VVDIYYR
+751 
-758 ADEPAIVEE
+758 
-767 SEEVTDDP
+767 
-775 TPETSTTSP
+775 
-784 TPKNITNAK
+784 
-793 GKTATPELKNMDTKS
+793 
-808 KAFQNKLP
+808 FQA
-816 QTGNKAGT
+816 Q
-824 IYSIIG
+824 
-830 LLLTSILGVWE
+830 
-841 IIRKR
+841 

>member
-1 MELLYQQTILFQKNE
+1 MLSKKNRILATNYKQRWAIRKLTVGVVSVLLGGTMLFIGGTTVSADNFIPKNE
-16 SVSKVKEKVPNNNIT
+16 SVSKVGKEVPNNNIT
-31 EEKSINTSSEVI
+31 EEKSINTSSEVT
-43 TKETKGTD
+43 TKETD

-64 DQQNNVVS
+64 DQQNNVAS

-77 EKVQEITTMSDASV
+77 EKVQEITTMNNASV

-122 KAEDGDNVVT
+122 KNENGDNVVT
-132 YYVIVREVTI
+132 YFVIVREVTI

-188 SPVIPGISRTV
+188 SPVIPGISQTV
-199 NLFMED
+199 NSFIED
-205 ETIDTSYVN
+205 GIIDTSYVN
-214 PPVQRISGEFTDI
+214 PPVQRISGEVTAL
-227 PEEKYDELYHLY
+227 PEEEKYDEPYYSY
-239 EPKYEEYEKKFA
+239 ESNYEEYEKKFA
-251 KGDIKLIG
+251 KGDIQLNG
-259 YDGFLIK
+259 PDGLLIK

-277 KPIEEKEEKTITRT
+277 KPIE
-291 INVHLPNGEVQT
+291 
-303 TKQPVTLERKYTSV
+303 
-317 AGSDEKK
+317 
-324 YGPWTVGRWGSFT
+324 
-337 APEQEGY
+337 
-344 TAIPGTVDEVEVTSE
+344 
-359 SLDAVVD
+359 
-366 IYYRADE
+366 
-373 PAIVEGKEEKIIT
+373 
-386 RTINVHLPNGE
+386 
-397 VQTTR
+397 
-402 QPVTL
+402 
-407 GRKYTSVAG
+407 
-416 SDEKKYGPWT
+416 
-426 VGRWESFT
+426 
-434 APEQEGYTAIPGTV
+434 
-448 DEVKVTSES
+448 
-457 LDAVVD
+457 
-463 IYYRADEPAIVEGK
+463 GK

-482 TRTINV
+482 TRIINV

-514 DEKKYGPW
+514 D
-522 TVGRWESFTAPEQ
+522 
-535 EGYTVIPGTVDE
+535 
-547 VEVTSESLDAVV
+547 
-559 DIYYR
+559 
-564 ADEPAIVEGK
+564 
-574 EEKIITRTINV
+574 
-585 HLPNGE
+585 
-591 VQTTKQPITLER
+591 
-603 KYTSVAGSD
+603 
-612 EKEYGPWTVGRW
+612 
-624 ESFTAPE
+624 
-631 QEDYTAIP
+631 
-639 GTVDEVKVTS
+639 
-649 ESLDAVVDI
+649 
-658 YYRADEPVIVEG
+658 
-670 KEEKTI
+670 
-676 TRTINVHLPNG
+676 
-687 EVQTTRQPVTL
+687 
-698 ERKYTSV
+698 
-705 AGSEEKKYGPWTVG
+705 EKKYGPWTVG

-767 SEEVTDDP
+767 LEEVTDDP

-808 KAFQNKLP
+808 KVFQNKLP
-816 QTGNKAGT
+816 QTGNKVGT

>member
-1 MELLYQQTILFQKNE
+1 MLSKKNRILATNYKQRWAIRKLTVGVVSVLLGGTMLFISGTTVSADNFIPKNE
-16 SVSKVKEKVPNNNIT
+16 SVSKVEKEVLNNNIT

-77 EKVQEITTMSDASV
+77 EKVQEIPTMSDASV

-122 KAEDGDNVVT
+122 KNEDGDNVVT
-132 YYVIVREVTI
+132 YFVIVREVTI

-188 SPVIPGISRTV
+188 SPVIPGISQTV
-199 NLFMED
+199 NSFMED
-205 ETIDTSYVN
+205 GIIDTSYVN
-214 PPVQRISGEFTDI
+214 PPVQRISGEVTAL
-227 PEEKYDELYHLY
+227 PEEEKYDELYDSY
-239 EPKYEEYEKKFA
+239 ESKYKEYEKKFA
-251 KGDIKLIG
+251 KGDIQLNEY
-259 YDGFLIK
+259 YDGLLIK

-277 KPIEEKEEKTITRT
+277 KPIEGKEEKTITRT

-324 YGPWTVGRWGSFT
+324 YGPWTVGRW
-337 APEQEGY
+337 
-344 TAIPGTVDEVEVTSE
+344 
-359 SLDAVVD
+359 
-366 IYYRADE
+366 
-373 PAIVEGKEEKIIT
+373 
-386 RTINVHLPNGE
+386 
-397 VQTTR
+397 
-402 QPVTL
+402 
-407 GRKYTSVAG
+407 
-416 SDEKKYGPWT
+416 
-426 VGRWESFT
+426 ESFT
-434 APEQEGYTAIPGTV
+434 APEQEGYTAI
-448 DEVKVTSES
+448 
-457 LDAVVD
+457 L
-463 IYYRADEPAIVEGK
+463 
-477 EEKTI
+477 
-482 TRTINV
+482 
-488 HLPNGEVQTTRQPV
+488 
-502 TLERKYTSVAGS
+502 
-514 DEKKYGPW
+514 
-522 TVGRWESFTAPEQ
+522 
-535 EGYTVIPGTVDE
+535 GTVDE
-547 VEVTSESLDAVV
+547 VE
-559 DIYYR
+559 I
-564 ADEPAIVEGK
+564 
-574 EEKIITRTINV
+574 
-585 HLPNGE
+585 
-591 VQTTKQPITLER
+591 
-603 KYTSVAGSD
+603 
-612 EKEYGPWTVGRW
+612 
-624 ESFTAPE
+624 
-631 QEDYTAIP
+631 
-639 GTVDEVKVTS
+639 
-649 ESLDAVVDI
+649 
-658 YYRADEPVIVEG
+658 
-670 KEEKTI
+670 
-676 TRTINVHLPNG
+676 
-687 EVQTTRQPVTL
+687 
-698 ERKYTSV
+698 
-705 AGSEEKKYGPWTVG
+705 
-719 RWESFTA
+719 
-726 PEQEGY
+726 
-732 TAIPGTVD
+732 
-740 EVEVTSESLDA
+740 TSESLDA

-816 QTGNKAGT
+816 QTGNKVET

>member
-1 MELLYQQTILFQKNE
+1 MLSKKNRILATNYKQRWAIRKLTVGVVSVLLGGTMLFISGTTVSADNLIPKNE
-16 SVSKVKEKVPNNNIT
+16 SVSKVEEKVPNNNIT

-43 TKETKGTD
+43 TKETD

-122 KAEDGDNVVT
+122 KAEDGDNAVI
-132 YYVIVREVTI
+132 YCAIVREVTI

-152 PYESMDTL
+152 PYESMDT
-160 YYEIESENDD
+160 YYGIESENDD
-170 LPLIN
+170 LLLIN

-182 PIPGAK
+182 TIPGAK
-188 SPVIPGISRTV
+188 SPVIPGISQTV
-199 NLFMED
+199 NSFMED
-205 ETIDTSYVN
+205 EIEEILDTSYVN
-214 PPVQRISGEFTDI
+214 PPVQRISGIVI
-227 PEEKYDELYHLY
+227 PLPEEEKYDELYYLY
-239 EPKYEEYEKKFA
+239 ESKYEEHEKEFA
-251 KGDIKLIG
+251 KEDIKLTG
-259 YDGFLIK
+259 PDVLLIK
-266 EKYRYILDDDP
+266 EKYQYILDDDP
-277 KPIEEKEEKTITRT
+277 KPIEE
-291 INVHLPNGEVQT
+291 
-303 TKQPVTLERKYTSV
+303 
-317 AGSDEKK
+317 
-324 YGPWTVGRWGSFT
+324 
-337 APEQEGY
+337 
-344 TAIPGTVDEVEVTSE
+344 
-359 SLDAVVD
+359 
-366 IYYRADE
+366 
-373 PAIVEGKEEKIIT
+373 
-386 RTINVHLPNGE
+386 
-397 VQTTR
+397 
-402 QPVTL
+402 
-407 GRKYTSVAG
+407 
-416 SDEKKYGPWT
+416 
-426 VGRWESFT
+426 
-434 APEQEGYTAIPGTV
+434 
-448 DEVKVTSES
+448 
-457 LDAVVD
+457 
-463 IYYRADEPAIVEGK
+463 K

-535 EGYTVIPGTVDE
+535 EGYT
-547 VEVTSESLDAVV
+547 
-559 DIYYR
+559 
-564 ADEPAIVEGK
+564 
-574 EEKIITRTINV
+574 
-585 HLPNGE
+585 
-591 VQTTKQPITLER
+591 
-603 KYTSVAGSD
+603 
-612 EKEYGPWTVGRW
+612 
-624 ESFTAPE
+624 
-631 QEDYTAIP
+631 AIP

-658 YYRADEPVIVEG
+658 YYRADESAIVEG

-687 EVQTTRQPVTL
+687 EVQTTKQPVTL

-705 AGSEEKKYGPWTVG
+705 AGSDEKKYGPWTVGRWESFIAPEQEGYTAIPGAVDEVEVTSESLDAVVDIYYRADEPAIIEGKEEKTITRTINVHLPNGEVQTTKQPVTLERKYTSVAGSDEKKYGPWTVG

-740 EVEVTSESLDA
+740 GVEVISESLDA

-767 SEEVTDDP
+767 LEEVTDDP

-808 KAFQNKLP
+808 KVFQNKLP
-816 QTGNKAGT
+816 QTGNKVGT

>member
-1 MELLYQQTILFQKNE
+1 M
-16 SVSKVKEKVPNNNIT
+16 
-31 EEKSINTSSEVI
+31 
-43 TKETKGTD
+43 
-51 TTIDK
+51 
-56 TTLNVSEI
+56 
-64 DQQNNVVS
+64 
-72 SETVP
+72 
-77 EKVQEITTMSDASV
+77 
-91 ELDNNTPT
+91 
-99 SEVEKVQS
+99 
-107 QPTVFSYQPKESDSR
+107 
-122 KAEDGDNVVT
+122 
-132 YYVIVREVTI
+132 
-142 VKPNGDEEIL
+142 
-152 PYESMDTL
+152 
-160 YYEIESENDD
+160 
-170 LPLIN
+170 
-175 FKAIDVP
+175 
-182 PIPGAK
+182 
-188 SPVIPGISRTV
+188 
-199 NLFMED
+199 
-205 ETIDTSYVN
+205 
-214 PPVQRISGEFTDI
+214 
-227 PEEKYDELYHLY
+227 
-239 EPKYEEYEKKFA
+239 
-251 KGDIKLIG
+251 
-259 YDGFLIK
+259 
-266 EKYRYILDDDP
+266 
-277 KPIEEKEEKTITRT
+277 
-291 INVHLPNGEVQT
+291 
-303 TKQPVTLERKYTSV
+303 
-317 AGSDEKK
+317 
-324 YGPWTVGRWGSFT
+324 
-337 APEQEGY
+337 
-344 TAIPGTVDEVEVTSE
+344 
-359 SLDAVVD
+359 
-366 IYYRADE
+366 
-373 PAIVEGKEEKIIT
+373 
-386 RTINVHLPNGE
+386 
-397 VQTTR
+397 
-402 QPVTL
+402 
-407 GRKYTSVAG
+407 
-416 SDEKKYGPWT
+416 
-426 VGRWESFT
+426 
-434 APEQEGYTAIPGTV
+434 
-448 DEVKVTSES
+448 
-457 LDAVVD
+457 
-463 IYYRADEPAIVEGK
+463 
-477 EEKTI
+477 
-482 TRTINV
+482 
-488 HLPNGEVQTTRQPV
+488 PNGEVQTTRQPV

-574 EEKIITRTINV
+574 EEKTITRTITV
-585 HLPNGE
+585 YLPNGE

-816 QTGNKAGT
+816 QTGNKAGA

>member
-1 MELLYQQTILFQKNE
+1 MLSKKNRILATNYKQRWAIRKLTVGVVSVLLGGTMLFISGTTVSADNFIPKNE
-16 SVSKVKEKVPNNNIT
+16 SVSKVEKEVLNNNIT
-31 EEKSINTSSEVI
+31 EEKSINTSSEVT
-43 TKETKGTD
+43 TKETD

-64 DQQNNVVS
+64 DQQNNVAS

-77 EKVQEITTMSDASV
+77 EKVQEIPTMSDASV

-122 KAEDGDNVVT
+122 KDENGDNVVT
-132 YYVIVREVTI
+132 YFVIVREVTI

-160 YYEIESENDD
+160 HYGIESENDD

-175 FKAIDVP
+175 FKAIDVT
-182 PIPGAK
+182 PISGAK
-188 SPVIPGISRTV
+188 SPVIPGISQTV
-199 NLFMED
+199 NSFMED
-205 ETIDTSYVN
+205 GIIDTSYVN
-214 PPVQRISGEFTDI
+214 PPVQRISVEVTAL
-227 PEEKYDELYHLY
+227 PEEEKYDEPYYSY

-251 KGDIKLIG
+251 KGDIKLNG
-259 YDGFLIK
+259 YDGLLIK

-277 KPIEEKEEKTITRT
+277 KPI
-291 INVHLPNGEVQT
+291 
-303 TKQPVTLERKYTSV
+303 
-317 AGSDEKK
+317 
-324 YGPWTVGRWGSFT
+324 
-337 APEQEGY
+337 
-344 TAIPGTVDEVEVTSE
+344 
-359 SLDAVVD
+359 
-366 IYYRADE
+366 
-373 PAIVEGKEEKIIT
+373 
-386 RTINVHLPNGE
+386 
-397 VQTTR
+397 
-402 QPVTL
+402 
-407 GRKYTSVAG
+407 
-416 SDEKKYGPWT
+416 
-426 VGRWESFT
+426 
-434 APEQEGYTAIPGTV
+434 
-448 DEVKVTSES
+448 
-457 LDAVVD
+457 
-463 IYYRADEPAIVEGK
+463 EGK

-522 TVGRWESFTAPEQ
+522 TVS
-535 EGYTVIPGTVDE
+535 
-547 VEVTSESLDAVV
+547 
-559 DIYYR
+559 
-564 ADEPAIVEGK
+564 
-574 EEKIITRTINV
+574 
-585 HLPNGE
+585 
-591 VQTTKQPITLER
+591 
-603 KYTSVAGSD
+603 
-612 EKEYGPWTVGRW
+612 
-624 ESFTAPE
+624 
-631 QEDYTAIP
+631 
-639 GTVDEVKVTS
+639 
-649 ESLDAVVDI
+649 
-658 YYRADEPVIVEG
+658 
-670 KEEKTI
+670 
-676 TRTINVHLPNG
+676 
-687 EVQTTRQPVTL
+687 
-698 ERKYTSV
+698 
-705 AGSEEKKYGPWTVG
+705 

-816 QTGNKAGT
+816 QTGNKVGT

>member
-1 MELLYQQTILFQKNE
+1 MLSKKNRILATNYKQRWAIRKLTVGVVSVLLGGTMLFISGTTVSADNFIPKNE
-16 SVSKVKEKVPNNNIT
+16 SVSKVEKEVLNNNIT

-72 SETVP
+72 SEIVP
-77 EKVQEITTMSDASV
+77 EKVQEIPTMSDASV

-122 KAEDGDNVVT
+122 KNEDGDNVVT
-132 YYVIVREVTI
+132 YFVIVREVTI

-188 SPVIPGISRTV
+188 SPVIPGISQTV
-199 NLFMED
+199 NSFMED
-205 ETIDTSYVN
+205 GIIDTSYVK
-214 PPVQRISGEFTDI
+214 PPVQRISSPEVTDLLE
-227 PEEKYDELYHLY
+227 EEKYDELYDSY
-239 EPKYEEYEKKFA
+239 ESKYKEYEKKFA
-251 KGDIKLIG
+251 KGDIQLNEY
-259 YDGFLIK
+259 YDGLLIK

-277 KPIEEKEEKTITRT
+277 KPIEGKEEKTITRT

-324 YGPWTVGRWGSFT
+324 YGPWTVGRW
-337 APEQEGY
+337 
-344 TAIPGTVDEVEVTSE
+344 
-359 SLDAVVD
+359 
-366 IYYRADE
+366 
-373 PAIVEGKEEKIIT
+373 
-386 RTINVHLPNGE
+386 
-397 VQTTR
+397 
-402 QPVTL
+402 
-407 GRKYTSVAG
+407 
-416 SDEKKYGPWT
+416 
-426 VGRWESFT
+426 ESFT
-434 APEQEGYTAIPGTV
+434 APEQESYTAIPGAV
-448 DEVKVTSES
+448 DEV
-457 LDAVVD
+457 
-463 IYYRADEPAIVEGK
+463 G
-477 EEKTI
+477 
-482 TRTINV
+482 
-488 HLPNGEVQTTRQPV
+488 
-502 TLERKYTSVAGS
+502 
-514 DEKKYGPW
+514 
-522 TVGRWESFTAPEQ
+522 
-535 EGYTVIPGTVDE
+535 
-547 VEVTSESLDAVV
+547 
-559 DIYYR
+559 
-564 ADEPAIVEGK
+564 
-574 EEKIITRTINV
+574 
-585 HLPNGE
+585 
-591 VQTTKQPITLER
+591 
-603 KYTSVAGSD
+603 
-612 EKEYGPWTVGRW
+612 
-624 ESFTAPE
+624 
-631 QEDYTAIP
+631 
-639 GTVDEVKVTS
+639 
-649 ESLDAVVDI
+649 
-658 YYRADEPVIVEG
+658 
-670 KEEKTI
+670 
-676 TRTINVHLPNG
+676 
-687 EVQTTRQPVTL
+687 
-698 ERKYTSV
+698 
-705 AGSEEKKYGPWTVG
+705 
-719 RWESFTA
+719 
-726 PEQEGY
+726 
-732 TAIPGTVD
+732 
-740 EVEVTSESLDA
+740 VTSESLDA

-816 QTGNKAGT
+816 QTGNKVGT

>member
-1 MELLYQQTILFQKNE
+1 MLSKKNRILATNYKQRWAIRKLTVGVVSVLLGGTMLFISGTTVSADNFIPKNE
-16 SVSKVKEKVPNNNIT
+16 SVSKIEKEVLNNNIT

-72 SETVP
+72 SEIVP
-77 EKVQEITTMSDASV
+77 EKVQEIPTMSDASV

-122 KAEDGDNVVT
+122 KNEDGDNVVT
-132 YYVIVREVTI
+132 YFVIVREVTI

-188 SPVIPGISRTV
+188 SPVIPGISQTV
-199 NLFMED
+199 NSFMED
-205 ETIDTSYVN
+205 GIIDTSYVK
-214 PPVQRISGEFTDI
+214 PPVQRISSPEVTDLLE
-227 PEEKYDELYHLY
+227 EEKYDELYDSY
-239 EPKYEEYEKKFA
+239 ESKYKEYEKKFA
-251 KGDIKLIG
+251 KGDIQLNEY
-259 YDGFLIK
+259 YDGLLIK

-277 KPIEEKEEKTITRT
+277 KPI
-291 INVHLPNGEVQT
+291 
-303 TKQPVTLERKYTSV
+303 
-317 AGSDEKK
+317 
-324 YGPWTVGRWGSFT
+324 
-337 APEQEGY
+337 
-344 TAIPGTVDEVEVTSE
+344 
-359 SLDAVVD
+359 
-366 IYYRADE
+366 
-373 PAIVEGKEEKIIT
+373 
-386 RTINVHLPNGE
+386 
-397 VQTTR
+397 
-402 QPVTL
+402 
-407 GRKYTSVAG
+407 
-416 SDEKKYGPWT
+416 
-426 VGRWESFT
+426 
-434 APEQEGYTAIPGTV
+434 
-448 DEVKVTSES
+448 
-457 LDAVVD
+457 
-463 IYYRADEPAIVEGK
+463 EGK

-535 EGYTVIPGTVDE
+535 EGYT
-547 VEVTSESLDAVV
+547 
-559 DIYYR
+559 
-564 ADEPAIVEGK
+564 
-574 EEKIITRTINV
+574 
-585 HLPNGE
+585 
-591 VQTTKQPITLER
+591 
-603 KYTSVAGSD
+603 
-612 EKEYGPWTVGRW
+612 
-624 ESFTAPE
+624 
-631 QEDYTAIP
+631 
-639 GTVDEVKVTS
+639 
-649 ESLDAVVDI
+649 
-658 YYRADEPVIVEG
+658 
-670 KEEKTI
+670 
-676 TRTINVHLPNG
+676 
-687 EVQTTRQPVTL
+687 
-698 ERKYTSV
+698 
-705 AGSEEKKYGPWTVG
+705 
-719 RWESFTA
+719 
-726 PEQEGY
+726 
-732 TAIPGTVD
+732 AIPGTVD

-751 VVDIYYR
+751 VIDIYYR

-767 SEEVTDDP
+767 SEEMTDDP

-808 KAFQNKLP
+808 KVFQNKLP
-816 QTGNKAGT
+816 QTGNKVET

>member
-1 MELLYQQTILFQKNE
+1 MLSKKNRILATNYKQRWAIRKLTVGVVSVLLGGTMLFISGTTVSADNFIPKNE
-16 SVSKVKEKVPNNNIT
+16 SVSKIEKEVLNNNIT

-64 DQQNNVVS
+64 EQQNNVVS

-77 EKVQEITTMSDASV
+77 EKVQEIPTMSDASV

-122 KAEDGDNVVT
+122 KNENGDNVVT
-132 YYVIVREVTI
+132 YFVIVREVTI

-188 SPVIPGISRTV
+188 SPVIPGISQTV
-199 NLFMED
+199 NSFMED
-205 ETIDTSYVN
+205 GIIDTSYVK
-214 PPVQRISGEFTDI
+214 PPVQRISSPEVTDLLE
-227 PEEKYDELYHLY
+227 EEKYDELYDSY
-239 EPKYEEYEKKFA
+239 ESKYKEYEKKFA
-251 KGDIKLIG
+251 KGDIQLNEY
-259 YDGFLIK
+259 YDGLLIK

-277 KPIEEKEEKTITRT
+277 KPIEGKEEKTITRTINVHLLNGEVQTTKQPVTLERKYTSVAGSDEKKYGPWTVGRWESFTAPEQEGYTAIPSTVDEVEVTSESLDAVVDIYYRADEPAIVEGKEEKTITRT

-324 YGPWTVGRWGSFT
+324 YGPWTVGRWESFT
-337 APEQEGY
+337 APEQENY
-344 TAIPGTVDEVEVTSE
+344 TAIPDAVDEVEVTSE
-359 SLDAVVD
+359 SLDAVAD
-366 IYYRADE
+366 IYY
-373 PAIVEGKEEKIIT
+373 
-386 RTINVHLPNGE
+386 
-397 VQTTR
+397 Q
-402 QPVTL
+402 
-407 GRKYTSVAG
+407 
-416 SDEKKYGPWT
+416 
-426 VGRWESFT
+426 
-434 APEQEGYTAIPGTV
+434 
-448 DEVKVTSES
+448 
-457 LDAVVD
+457 
-463 IYYRADEPAIVEGK
+463 ADEPAIVEGK

-535 EGYTVIPGTVDE
+535 EGYT
-547 VEVTSESLDAVV
+547 
-559 DIYYR
+559 
-564 ADEPAIVEGK
+564 
-574 EEKIITRTINV
+574 
-585 HLPNGE
+585 
-591 VQTTKQPITLER
+591 
-603 KYTSVAGSD
+603 
-612 EKEYGPWTVGRW
+612 
-624 ESFTAPE
+624 
-631 QEDYTAIP
+631 AIP
-639 GTVDEVKVTS
+639 GTVD
-649 ESLDAVVDI
+649 
-658 YYRADEPVIVEG
+658 G
-670 KEEKTI
+670 
-676 TRTINVHLPNG
+676 
-687 EVQTTRQPVTL
+687 
-698 ERKYTSV
+698 
-705 AGSEEKKYGPWTVG
+705 
-719 RWESFTA
+719 
-726 PEQEGY
+726 
-732 TAIPGTVD
+732 
-740 EVEVTSESLDA
+740 VEVTSESLDA

-808 KAFQNKLP
+808 KVFQNKLP
-816 QTGNKAGT
+816 QTGNKVGT

>member
-1 MELLYQQTILFQKNE
+1 M
-16 SVSKVKEKVPNNNIT
+16 
-31 EEKSINTSSEVI
+31 
-43 TKETKGTD
+43 
-51 TTIDK
+51 
-56 TTLNVSEI
+56 NVSEI

-77 EKVQEITTMSDASV
+77 EKVQEIPTMSDASV

-122 KAEDGDNVVT
+122 KNENGDNVVT
-132 YYVIVREVTI
+132 YFVIVREVTI

-188 SPVIPGISRTV
+188 SPVIPGISQTV
-199 NLFMED
+199 NSFMED
-205 ETIDTSYVN
+205 GIIDTSYVK
-214 PPVQRISGEFTDI
+214 PPVQRISSPEVIDLLE
-227 PEEKYDELYHLY
+227 EEKYDELYDSY
-239 EPKYEEYEKKFA
+239 KSKYEEYEKKFA
-251 KGDIKLIG
+251 KGDIQLNEY
-259 YDGFLIK
+259 YDGLLIK

-277 KPIEEKEEKTITRT
+277 KPIEGKEEKTITRT
-291 INVHLPNGEVQT
+291 INVHLPNGEVKT

-324 YGPWTVGRWGSFT
+324 YGPWTAGRWEST

-344 TAIPGTVDEVEVTSE
+344 TAIPGTVDGVEVTSE

-366 IYYRADE
+366 I
-373 PAIVEGKEEKIIT
+373 
-386 RTINVHLPNGE
+386 H
-397 VQTTR
+397 
-402 QPVTL
+402 
-407 GRKYTSVAG
+407 
-416 SDEKKYGPWT
+416 
-426 VGRWESFT
+426 
-434 APEQEGYTAIPGTV
+434 
-448 DEVKVTSES
+448 
-457 LDAVVD
+457 
-463 IYYRADEPAIVEGK
+463 YRADEPAIVEGK

-522 TVGRWESFTAPEQ
+522 TVGRWESF
-535 EGYTVIPGTVDE
+535 I
-547 VEVTSESLDAVV
+547 
-559 DIYYR
+559 
-564 ADEPAIVEGK
+564 
-574 EEKIITRTINV
+574 
-585 HLPNGE
+585 
-591 VQTTKQPITLER
+591 
-603 KYTSVAGSD
+603 
-612 EKEYGPWTVGRW
+612 
-624 ESFTAPE
+624 
-631 QEDYTAIP
+631 
-639 GTVDEVKVTS
+639 
-649 ESLDAVVDI
+649 
-658 YYRADEPVIVEG
+658 
-670 KEEKTI
+670 
-676 TRTINVHLPNG
+676 
-687 EVQTTRQPVTL
+687 
-698 ERKYTSV
+698 
-705 AGSEEKKYGPWTVG
+705 
-719 RWESFTA
+719 A

-808 KAFQNKLP
+808 KVFQNKLP
-816 QTGNKAGT
+816 QTGNKVET

>member
-1 MELLYQQTILFQKNE
+1 DAVVDIYYRADEPAIVEGKEEKTITRTINVHLPNGEVQTIRQPVTLERKYTSVAGSDEKKYGPWTVGRWE
-16 SVSKVKEKVPNNNIT
+16 SFTAPEQEGYTAIPGTVDGV
-31 EEKSINTSSEVI
+31 EV
-43 TKETKGTD
+43 
-51 TTIDK
+51 
-56 TTLNVSEI
+56 
-64 DQQNNVVS
+64 
-72 SETVP
+72 
-77 EKVQEITTMSDASV
+77 
-91 ELDNNTPT
+91 T
-99 SEVEKVQS
+99 SESLDAVVDIYYRADEPAIVE
-107 QPTVFSYQPKESDSR
+107 
-122 KAEDGDNVVT
+122 G
-132 YYVIVREVTI
+132 
-142 VKPNGDEEIL
+142 
-152 PYESMDTL
+152 
-160 YYEIESENDD
+160 
-170 LPLIN
+170 
-175 FKAIDVP
+175 
-182 PIPGAK
+182 
-188 SPVIPGISRTV
+188 
-199 NLFMED
+199 
-205 ETIDTSYVN
+205 
-214 PPVQRISGEFTDI
+214 
-227 PEEKYDELYHLY
+227 
-239 EPKYEEYEKKFA
+239 
-251 KGDIKLIG
+251 
-259 YDGFLIK
+259 
-266 EKYRYILDDDP
+266 
-277 KPIEEKEEKTITRT
+277 KEEKTITRT

-324 YGPWTVGRWGSFT
+324 YGPWTVGRWESFT

-373 PAIVEGKEEKIIT
+373 PAIVEGKEEKTIT
-386 RTINVHLPNGE
+386 RTINVHLLNGE
-397 VQTTR
+397 VQTTK

-407 GRKYTSVAG
+407 ERKYTSVAG

-448 DEVKVTSES
+448 DEVEVTSES

-535 EGYTVIPGTVDE
+535 EGYT
-547 VEVTSESLDAVV
+547 
-559 DIYYR
+559 
-564 ADEPAIVEGK
+564 
-574 EEKIITRTINV
+574 
-585 HLPNGE
+585 
-591 VQTTKQPITLER
+591 
-603 KYTSVAGSD
+603 
-612 EKEYGPWTVGRW
+612 
-624 ESFTAPE
+624 
-631 QEDYTAIP
+631 AIP
-639 GTVDEVKVTS
+639 G
-649 ESLDAVVDI
+649 A
-658 YYRADEPVIVEG
+658 
-670 KEEKTI
+670 
-676 TRTINVHLPNG
+676 
-687 EVQTTRQPVTL
+687 
-698 ERKYTSV
+698 
-705 AGSEEKKYGPWTVG
+705 
-719 RWESFTA
+719 
-726 PEQEGY
+726 
-732 TAIPGTVD
+732 VD

-808 KAFQNKLP
+808 KVFQNKLP
-816 QTGNKAGT
+816 QTGNKVET